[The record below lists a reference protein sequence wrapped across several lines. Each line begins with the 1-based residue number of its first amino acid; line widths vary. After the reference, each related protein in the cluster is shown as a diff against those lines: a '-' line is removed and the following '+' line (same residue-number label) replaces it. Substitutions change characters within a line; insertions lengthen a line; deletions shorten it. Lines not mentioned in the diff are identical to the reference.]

1 MAVYKHLIA
10 LLALFSMI
18 TTALAANNDIPTDLE
33 NQYSVFLKDGIT
45 SSEIDTH
52 LAWVEDLHKNSPGFK
67 QGLTGVTG
75 RFEIGDTHGY
85 DGEFDESTAKQ
96 INDRPEVSYVLQ
108 DTPAEPLAIIEQKS
122 ADWGLAALSSREPG
136 ASSYFYDDK
145 AGEGFFAYVVDVGF
159 EPDHEEFGGRLSL
172 GIDFNPDPTD
182 KDGRGHGTAVA
193 GLIGS
198 TTYGAAKKAQM
209 IGVRVPPR
217 SGVAIFKGV
226 LWSVNDIVSKKRA
239 GRAVINL
246 SMGFWDRTQRDPQ
259 DGLRVSE
266 RLKLLMDNAWSRGIL
281 IFNAAGNDEMEVS
294 KSDHPHPSLYAG
306 PHITVGALSPD
317 WNKASFS
324 NYGPLVDIYAPGEKI
339 TTLDGNSKSGVLVSD
354 GTSLAT
360 PLVAGMA
367 LTMLSN
373 MNPLPKPE
381 DTAEILAKEI
391 LDTATRYKVG
401 GIPDAGPDELQLV
414 AFNDGRGDPR

>member
-1 MAVYKHLIA
+1 M
-10 LLALFSMI
+10 
-18 TTALAANNDIPTDLE
+18 
-33 NQYSVFLKDGIT
+33 
-45 SSEIDTH
+45 
-52 LAWVEDLHKNSPGFK
+52 
-67 QGLTGVTG
+67 
-75 RFEIGDTHGY
+75 
-85 DGEFDESTAKQ
+85 
-96 INDRPEVSYVLQ
+96 
-108 DTPAEPLAIIEQKS
+108 
-122 ADWGLAALSSREPG
+122 
-136 ASSYFYDDK
+136 
-145 AGEGFFAYVVDVGF
+145 
-159 EPDHEEFGGRLSL
+159 
-172 GIDFNPDPTD
+172 
-182 KDGRGHGTAVA
+182 
-193 GLIGS
+193 
-198 TTYGAAKKAQM
+198 
-209 IGVRVPPR
+209 
-217 SGVAIFKGV
+217 
-226 LWSVNDIVSKKRA
+226 
-239 GRAVINL
+239 
-246 SMGFWDRTQRDPQ
+246 
-259 DGLRVSE
+259 SE